1 MITDAIINLFC
12 WIGGV
17 LAGLFG
23 FTVPTWL
30 VSCAGSLGYILSVID
45 CYDIWIPFD
54 TLAAFAFGLFTTW
67 LAFLTTRIVH
77 KFLGAVLTPGGL

>member
-1 MITDAIINLFC
+1 M
-12 WIGGV
+12 
-17 LAGLFG
+17 
-23 FTVPTWL
+23 PTWL

-45 CYDIWIPFD
+45 CYDICISFD
-54 TLAAFAFGLFTTW
+54 TPAAFAFGLFITW